1 MYSSLN
7 ILGIVFLWD
16 WNENGPFP
24 VLWPLLSFPNL
35 LDGEKVETV
44 TDFIL
49 GTPKSLQIV
58 AAAMKFSDDPV
69 CKTAKKT
76 QMCIT
81 DFWTQ
86 RERERER
93 VG

>member
-1 MYSSLN
+1 MASSP
-7 ILGIVFLWD
+7 ITSWQIA
-16 WNENGPFP
+16 
-24 VLWPLLSFPNL
+24 
-35 LDGEKVETV
+35 GEAMETV
-44 TDFIL
+44 TDFL
-49 GTPKSLQIV
+49 SWAEKSLQIV